1 MKHDEFIG
9 QVQHRARLSSR
20 GAAERATR
28 ATLET
33 LAERLAG
40 GEAKDLA
47 AQLPPELAEH
57 LRGGWSAMGDRFS
70 LDEFFRRVSQRE
82 GVDVPDAVFHA
93 RAVIEVLSAA
103 VSRGEMDDVR
113 AQLPA
118 EFDRLFEA
126 GSTGQMPA
134 AE

>member
-20 GAAERATR
+20 GEAERATR

-40 GEAKDLA
+40 GEEQDLA
-47 AQLPPELAEH
+47 
-57 LRGGWSAMGDRFS
+57 
-70 LDEFFRRVSQRE
+70 
-82 GVDVPDAVFHA
+82 
-93 RAVIEVLSAA
+93 
-103 VSRGEMDDVR
+103 

-118 EFDRLFEA
+118 EFDRLFEV
-126 GSTGQMPA
+126 GI
-134 AE
+134 

>member
-20 GAAERATR
+20 GEAERATR

-40 GEAKDLA
+40 GEATDLA
-47 AQLPPELAEH
+47 SQLPLELAEH
-57 LRGGWSAMGDRFS
+57 LRSAWSGRGERFS
-70 LDEFFRRVSQRE
+70 LDEFFQRVSRRE
-82 GVDVPDAVFHA
+82 GVDLPKAVYHA
-93 RAVIEVLSAA
+93 RAVMEVLSEA
-103 VSRGEMDDVR
+103 VSTGEMDDVR

-118 EFDRLFEA
+118 EFDRLFEPS
-126 GSTGQMPA
+126 STAPMP
-134 AE
+134 EG

>member
-9 QVQHRARLSSR
+9 QVQYRAHLSSR
-20 GAAERATR
+20 GEAERATR

-40 GEAKDLA
+40 GEANDLA
-47 AQLPPELAEH
+47 SQLPLEIAEH
-57 LRGGWSAMGDRFS
+57 LRGEWSGMGEHFS
-70 LDEFFRRVSQRE
+70 LDEFFQRVCRREV
-82 GVDVPDAVFHA
+82 VDLPKAVYHA
-93 RAVIEVLSAA
+93 RAVMEVLSEA
-103 VSRGEMDDVR
+103 VSKGEMDDVR

-126 GSTGQMPA
+126 GSTGRMP
-134 AE
+134 EG